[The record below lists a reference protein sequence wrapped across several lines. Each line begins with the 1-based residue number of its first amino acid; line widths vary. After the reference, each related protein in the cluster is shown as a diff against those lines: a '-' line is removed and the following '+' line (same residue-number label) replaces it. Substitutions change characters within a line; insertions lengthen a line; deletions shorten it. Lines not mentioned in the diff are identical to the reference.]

1 MFDVNIDRA
10 DPGERLP
17 LATITDHALATGRRW
32 GAL

>member
-10 DPGERLP
+10 GSRERLP
-17 LATITDHALATGRRW
+17 LAKITDRALATGRRG